1 MKTITFNQKNFKE
14 IIQTLKLGGVIIFPT
29 DTVYGIGTL
38 ISNEKGIKKLFE
50 IKNRPVDKPFQVLIS
65 DLKQIQLFAKETN
78 QTAKELI
85 KNHWPGPL
93 TLIFK
98 KKAEVLNVITA
109 NKDTIGLRMPDHPLL
124 LKLMKKTGPLVVS
137 SANLSG
143 NKPPTNPEEVK
154 IEADLLLNGGKCKIG
169 QSSTIIDVSNNKPI
183 ILRNQPRL

>member
-1 MKTITFNQKNFKE
+1 
-14 IIQTLKLGGVIIFPT
+14 
-29 DTVYGIGTL
+29 
-38 ISNEKGIKKLFE
+38 
-50 IKNRPVDKPFQVLIS
+50 
-65 DLKQIQLFAKETN
+65 
-78 QTAKELI
+78 
-85 KNHWPGPL
+85 
-93 TLIFK
+93 
-98 KKAEVLNVITA
+98 
-109 NKDTIGLRMPDHPLL
+109 MPDHPLL